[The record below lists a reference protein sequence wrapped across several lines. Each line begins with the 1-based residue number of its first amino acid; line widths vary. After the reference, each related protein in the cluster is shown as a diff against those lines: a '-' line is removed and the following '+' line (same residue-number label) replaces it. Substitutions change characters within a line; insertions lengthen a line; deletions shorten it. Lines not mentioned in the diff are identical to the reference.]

1 MELFVL
7 VSTGRQFARNMISQR
22 EKGVYF
28 AFCTAQITLAVLL
41 FALFYFGNDL
51 LRVSWLAAPGAYV
64 QILVVM
70 LLALISEAATRPDV
84 HRVNAGRA
92 PRKAAMSLAR
102 RQTLWLAA
110 GFGVFL
116 ALTRDTSIS
125 RVFLVGLV
133 VLTFPLFFVTNRR
146 GRHWLFRIFRSSRMN
161 LKLRAVVVGPADWCA
176 SVQEKIDEYR
186 EFFDTQEP
194 LVVSSDEPSES
205 IIRQVMARN
214 PDLLVFPSREFSYET
229 VTQLLA
235 LGDRR
240 GFRCWI
246 PVEMSRRHGRRFE
259 VQDVGG
265 LSVLSP
271 PTLPLAV
278 STNRAIK
285 RAFDIAVSALIIPPV
300 VLPLMA
306 VVWVIQRFNSPG
318 PLFYRQ
324 QRVGENGKIFQI
336 LKFRTMRVENDD
348 EARQARA
355 GDERIYRGGQWLRRL
370 SVDEFPQFINV
381 LRGDMSVVGPRPH
394 MISHEREF
402 EKFHE
407 LYGSR
412 RYVKPGVTG
421 LAQVEGFRGEVKDA
435 KDVRGRARY
444 DLFYVRHWCLGLD
457 IRLALQTLG
466 VLVHPPAKAY

>member
-1 MELFVL
+1 
-7 VSTGRQFARNMISQR
+7 MISQR

-28 AFCTAQITLAVLL
+28 AFCTAQITLALLL
-41 FALFYFGNDL
+41 FGLVYLGNDL
-51 LRVSWLAAPGAYV
+51 LRVSWLAAPGAYF

-70 LLALISEAATRPDV
+70 LLALTGEAVTRPDN
-84 HRVNAGRA
+84 HRLNAGQA
-92 PRKAAMSLAR
+92 PRKPALSLAR
-102 RQTLWLAA
+102 RQSLWLVA
-110 GFGVFL
+110 GFGIFL

-125 RVFLVGLV
+125 RIFLVGLS
-133 VLTFPLFFVTNRR
+133 VLSFPLFYFTNRH
-146 GRHWLFRIFRSSRMN
+146 GRHWLFRIFPRSRMN
-161 LKLRAVVVGPADWCA
+161 LKLRAVVIGSPEWCA
-176 SVQEKIDEYR
+176 SVQEKLEEYR
-186 EFFDTQEP
+186 EFIDTREP
-194 LVVSSDEPSES
+194 LAVAPHESPDSVLSRVVALD
-205 IIRQVMARN
+205 
-214 PDLLVFPSREFSYET
+214 PDLLIFPSREFPYET

-259 VQDVGG
+259 LQDLGG

-278 STNRAIK
+278 TSNRVVK
-285 RAFDIAVSALIIPPV
+285 RAFDIVVSAVIIPPV

-306 VVWVIQRFNSPG
+306 VVWCIQRVNSPG

-324 QRVGENGKIFQI
+324 KRVGENGKIFEI
-336 LKFRTMRVENDD
+336 LKFRTMRLDNDD
-348 EARQARA
+348 EARQASP
-355 GDERIYRGGQWLRRL
+355 GDERIYPGGHWLRRL
-370 SVDEFPQFINV
+370 SIDEFPQFINV
-381 LRGDMSVVGPRPH
+381 LRGEMSVVGPRPH

-421 LAQVEGFRGEVKDA
+421 LAQVEGYRGEVKDA

-444 DLFYVRHWCLGLD
+444 DLFYVKHWCLGLD